1 MGNGKLYTAP
11 AAQQLRH
18 SLEQSD
24 FQLFY
29 DHGAA
34 DDAMAIVVWYGDQY
48 TQPLRPKQLA
58 HLDLAVFHDK
68 SLRVVALI
76 EIEDTTDN
84 PKTLLGDLIAT
95 LLGSGIAI
103 GSQTQWTIGP
113 WTTLMVFAHVDNPA
127 RQREYQGRLDY
138 LQARISHLQPHIGT
152 NNAGIGCVILDSF
165 VTQLELDDKL
175 QHYVRT
181 AIGAGIDHF
190 S

>member
-34 DDAMAIVVWYGDQY
+34 SDAMAIAVWYGDQY

-58 HLDLAVFHDK
+58 HLDLAVVHDK

-84 PKTLLGDLIAT
+84 PKTLLGDLMAT
-95 LLGSGIAI
+95 LLGSGIAV
-103 GSQTQWTIGP
+103 GSQTPWTIGP
-113 WTTLMVFAHVDNPA
+113 WTTLIIFAHIDNPA
-127 RQREYQGRLDY
+127 RQTEYQGRIAY
-138 LQARISHLQPHIGT
+138 LQTQIRRLLPQIGT
-152 NNAGIGCVILDSF
+152 NNARIGCVILDSF
-165 VTQLELDDKL
+165 VTQAELDDKL
-175 QHYVRT
+175 QYYVGE
-181 AIGAGIDHF
+181 AMKAGITQF
-190 S
+190 P